1 MLASLQTAARN
12 AALVR
17 PTLYTSSR
25 CIATSLRLCN
35 DQPTQ
40 DETAKKQ
47 DTESALDEQSNA
59 EAEATTTTTP
69 EEEPA
74 APIKESRRRRR
85 FHEWANG
92 AGKKYARAADGTT
105 NYLNG
110 ETPFPNNPLFRPR
123 PPISDAQRQKL
134 YDTYLSDPESWTIRK
149 LATKFN
155 ISIRMERLMG
165 ADQSVTPLNEPLVDV
180 FPPVRKPFFKSLEED
195 ADFGHKDA
203 AKVLKRM
210 PFGELREHTIRKE
223 EADFH
228 KKTVVKGEKKG
239 NLLIVDTSARK

>member
-1 MLASLQTAARN
+1 MISHLILAGDTGVPMWKFAALPSLILNMLASLQTAARN
-12 AALVR
+12 AALLHR

-40 DETAKKQ
+40 DEPAKQ
-47 DTESALDEQSNA
+47 DDAAALDGPPSA
-59 EAEATTTTTP
+59 EADAEATPT
-69 EEEPA
+69 EEPA

-134 YDTYLSDPESWTIRK
+134 YDTYLSDPEAWTIRK

-155 ISIRMERLMG
+155 ISIRRTEAIIRLKENERQMEENVCHASCLY
-165 ADQSVTPLNEPLVDV
+165 N
-180 FPPVRKPFFKSLEED
+180 KP
-195 ADFGHKDA
+195 
-203 AKVLKRM
+203 
-210 PFGELREHTIRKE
+210 
-223 EADFH
+223 
-228 KKTVVKGEKKG
+228 
-239 NLLIVDTSARK
+239 